1 MDLWVGMRNLELES
15 STDNDNVSTD
25 DEENLSWVIGDSE
38 DSDNDTYYECTG
50 HADFEDNDVIGARED
65 KDGEDEDEEDED
77 AEVDAE
83 SFEEDEDV
91 EDIEIFEEYFEEED
105 DESEEY

>member
-1 MDLWVGMRNLELES
+1 MGKLELES

-25 DEENLSWVIGDSE
+25 DEESLSWVVGDSE
-38 DSDNDTYYECTG
+38 DSDKDTYYECTG

-65 KDGEDEDEEDED
+65 EDEEDEN

-91 EDIEIFEEYFEEED
+91 EDIEIFEAYFEEED
-105 DESEEY
+105 DESEED

>member
-1 MDLWVGMRNLELES
+1 MELGS

-25 DEENLSWVIGDSE
+25 DEESLSWVIGNSE
-38 DSDNDTYYECTG
+38 DSDTDTYYECTE

-65 KDGEDEDEEDED
+65 EYGEDEDKDDED

-83 SFEEDEDV
+83 CFEEDEDV
-91 EDIEIFEEYFEEED
+91 EDIEIFEEYFKEED
-105 DESEEY
+105 DESEED